1 MSDVSIRNVYV
12 DYLLSARGHISA
24 TDLSEVIDN
33 EYSHDQISRMLY
45 RAHIDDRK
53 LYMQGKRFLK
63 AIKAEGKK
71 VLVVDDSI
79 QAKPHSQ
86 VNGLVA
92 YHYDH
97 SEQCYIK
104 GINFIS
110 ALWADERYSIPLSM
124 KVVVKELVWNNKKQQ
139 EVWKTIKTKNE
150 SFREMIQKL
159 TRSGEVDY
167 VLADSWYGSKEN
179 MELITRKCKTHF
191 VLALK
196 SNRLAA
202 RNLKDAEKGLYK
214 PLEDLRLGKCA
225 VKLYLKELDFPV
237 LIVKKVFKN
246 EDGSS
251 GALYLACSD
260 LQLSY
265 GEIFTIYKRRW
276 KVEEYHKSLKSN
288 CSLAKCQASS
298 HTAQQS
304 HFYLAAFAFIQL
316 EKAKVAKGKNHFGLI
331 HDINILTTKYGLS
344 AVKKHL
350 HTTLTRVQNAA

>member
-12 DYLLSARGHISA
+12 DYLLSAKGHISA

-97 SEQCYIK
+97 SEQCCIK

-159 TRSGEVDY
+159 TRSGGVDY
-167 VLADSWYGSKEN
+167 VLADSW
-179 MELITRKCKTHF
+179 
-191 VLALK
+191 
-196 SNRLAA
+196 
-202 RNLKDAEKGLYK
+202 
-214 PLEDLRLGKCA
+214 
-225 VKLYLKELDFPV
+225 
-237 LIVKKVFKN
+237 
-246 EDGSS
+246 
-251 GALYLACSD
+251 
-260 LQLSY
+260 
-265 GEIFTIYKRRW
+265 
-276 KVEEYHKSLKSN
+276 
-288 CSLAKCQASS
+288 
-298 HTAQQS
+298 
-304 HFYLAAFAFIQL
+304 
-316 EKAKVAKGKNHFGLI
+316 
-331 HDINILTTKYGLS
+331 
-344 AVKKHL
+344 
-350 HTTLTRVQNAA
+350 